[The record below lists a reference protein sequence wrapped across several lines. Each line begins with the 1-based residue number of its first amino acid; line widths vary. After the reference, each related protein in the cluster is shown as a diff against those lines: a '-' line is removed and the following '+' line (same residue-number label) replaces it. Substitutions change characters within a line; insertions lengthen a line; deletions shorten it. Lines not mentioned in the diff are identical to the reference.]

1 MKNQIR
7 QPKQSRSVETKN
19 RIITAGY
26 QLFSEV
32 GYYGTNTAEIAK
44 KAGVSTGIVYGY
56 FKDKKD
62 ILVCALNIYIN
73 NIFLPVDKFL
83 ETLSSPI
90 DFIALAPQIIDL
102 TIKIHSKNSKMHE
115 ALHSLAQTDEDVNKE
130 FILFED
136 NLTEKI
142 VKRLENLQLKMEN
155 LNEKIHF
162 CLNIVQSFAHESVY
176 DKHDYIDYKVM
187 RDMVEKTIVNLFS

>member
-62 ILVCALNIYIN
+62 IKTHHIEFQKVY
-73 NIFLPVDKFL
+73 
-83 ETLSSPI
+83 SS
-90 DFIALAPQIIDL
+90 FCSNE
-102 TIKIHSKNSKMHE
+102 HSKRKNVCKY
-115 ALHSLAQTDEDVNKE
+115 L
-130 FILFED
+130 
-136 NLTEKI
+136 
-142 VKRLENLQLKMEN
+142 
-155 LNEKIHF
+155 
-162 CLNIVQSFAHESVY
+162 
-176 DKHDYIDYKVM
+176 
-187 RDMVEKTIVNLFS
+187 